1 MGKALSNKD
10 PRPDLIV
17 CSPAVRAK
25 STMEAAAKA
34 AGYSCPIEFN
44 KTIYEAAD
52 DELIQLVR
60 AQPDTASTVLLVG
73 HNPGFESLASRLTGK
88 RIQMVT
94 CTAACISFQATRWSD
109 VEDRQGKLDWLLKP
123 RDL

>member
-1 MGKALSNKD
+1 
-10 PRPDLIV
+10 LIV

-25 STMEAAAKA
+25 STLEAVAKA

-44 KTIYEAAD
+44 KSIYEASDAG
-52 DELIQLVR
+52 LIGLVR

-73 HNPGFESLASRLTGK
+73 HNPGFEELASRLTGK
-88 RIQMVT
+88 RVEMVT
-94 CTAACISFQATRWSD
+94 CTVACISFQAANWND
-109 VEDRQGKLDWLLKP
+109 VEDHQGELDWLLKP